1 LDLTNLLIYA
11 YSVPM
16 LTREQIQNTLIER
29 LFWHTSERDE
39 SKVAQHLFCQKEMDT
54 VYTLDE
60 ATLFDFFFHYLRE
73 IDVFSL
79 LEELDPETQKREN
92 IPFLQFVLVY
102 LMRVIGSIPKMEP
115 VWELLLTDELLMGL
129 CGFNAYQVK
138 NGSCERGSKL
148 RKTPLPEVRGALCVD
163 TLANQIVKITP
174 RRLENFFNRCIQRL
188 AQARVFPKYIHAA
201 CDTTLYETT
210 DQYEGCGSVLRE
222 RKVKA
227 RGYRK
232 AGELKE
238 VKVWLY
244 GWKIWAIYELLT
256 GIPLAIKID
265 TIEKPDNLHI
275 LAVLEQ
281 AKENVKETS
290 VIRSL
295 VVDRAF
301 LDGKSLYDIDQQGI
315 EFVIPLKSNM
325 GATKDARALALFR
338 EGSGCIEKS
347 REVTVRHGYGKNKC
361 EEKVVTT
368 LVGVPGLMS
377 CDWFNPEGSEA
388 NTTKKD
394 YEPIPLNAVVVKTWD
409 NQTPPEDKQVV
420 FVTNG
425 EVKDPFVAFDRYDDR
440 SLIENNLFRETK
452 QDWYL
457 EDPPKKTREA
467 VFVQVYMVMAMKALT
482 KAFLMWQEEQARLD
496 ALGKET
502 SWEMYR
508 RKLKMLNR
516 NKLIVFVET
525 YFGIFLSHEVMML
538 ADVPVHKT
546 AKELGVTRTSI
557 YTKYTGLPPP

>member
-1 LDLTNLLIYA
+1 
-11 YSVPM
+11 M
-16 LTREQIQNTLIER
+16 QNTLIER
-29 LFWHTSERDE
+29 LFWHTAERNDA
-39 SKVAQHLFCQKEMDT
+39 KVADHLFCRKEMDT

-73 IDVFSL
+73 IEVFPL
-79 LEELDPETQKREN
+79 LEELDPETQRREN
-92 IPFLQFVLVY
+92 IPFLQFVLIY
-102 LMRVIGSIPKMEP
+102 LMKVIGSIPKMEP

-138 NGSCERGSKL
+138 NGSCERGMKR
-148 RKTPLPEVRGALCVD
+148 RKTPVPEIRGALCVD

-174 RRLENFFNRCIQRL
+174 RRLENFFNHCIQRL
-188 AQARVFPKYIHAA
+188 AKSRVFPKYIHAA

-210 DQYEGCGSVLRE
+210 DQFEGCGSVLRE

-238 VKVWLY
+238 VKVLLY
-244 GWKIWAIYELLT
+244 GWKIWAIYELQT

-265 TIEKPDNLHI
+265 TIEKPDNLHV

-301 LDGKSLYDIDQQGI
+301 LDGKSLYAIDQQGI

-325 GATKDARALALFR
+325 EATRDARALAL
-338 EGSGCIEKS
+338 EAPCSMES
-347 REVTVRHGYGKNKC
+347 TREVTVTHGYGKNKFN
-361 EEKVVTT
+361 EKVLTT
-368 LVGVPGLMS
+368 LVGVPGLLS
-377 CDWFNPEGSEA
+377 CDWFNPEGSGA

-394 YEPIPLNAVVVKTWD
+394 YEPIPLNAVVVKTWN
-409 NQTPPEDKQVV
+409 NQTPPLDKQVV

-425 EVKDPFVAFDRYDDR
+425 EVKDPFVAFDRYDGR
-440 SLIENNLFRETK
+440 SLMENNLFRETK
-452 QDWYL
+452 QGWHL
-457 EDPPKKTREA
+457 EDSPKKTREG

-482 KAFLMWQEEQARLD
+482 KAFLMWQEEQACLHE
-496 ALGKET
+496 LGKET

-516 NKLIVFVET
+516 NKLIVFVGA
-525 YFGIFLSHEVMML
+525 YFGIFLSHEVIML
-538 ADVPVHKT
+538 VDVPVHKT

-557 YTKYTGLPPP
+557 YSKYTGLSPP

>member
-1 LDLTNLLIYA
+1 
-11 YSVPM
+11 M
-16 LTREQIQNTLIER
+16 LTREQMQNNLIER

-39 SKVAQHLFCQKEMDT
+39 SKVAHHLFCRKEMDT

-73 IDVFSL
+73 VEVFPL
-79 LEELDPETQKREN
+79 LEELDPETRKREN
-92 IPFLQFVLVY
+92 MPFLQFVLVY
-102 LMRVIGSIPKMEP
+102 LMKVIGSIAKMEP

-138 NGSCERGSKL
+138 NGSCERGTKL
-148 RKTPLPEVRGALCVD
+148 RKSPMPEVRGALCVD

-174 RRLENFFNRCIQRL
+174 RRLEHFFNHCIQRL
-188 AQARVFPKYIHAA
+188 TKARVFPKNIHGA

-232 AGELKE
+232 PGELKE
-238 VKVWLY
+238 VEVWLY
-244 GWKIWAIYELLT
+244 GWKIWAIYELQT

-265 TIEKPDNLHI
+265 TIEKADNLHI

-281 AKENVKETS
+281 AKENVRETS

-301 LDGKSLYDIDQQGI
+301 LDGKNLYAIDQQGI

-325 GATKDARALALFR
+325 GATKDARALALAQ
-338 EGSGCIEKS
+338 EGVCIEKS
-347 REVTVRHGYGKNKC
+347 REVTVTHGYGKNKF

-368 LVGVPGLMS
+368 LVGVPWLMS

-388 NTTKKD
+388 HTTKKD
-394 YEPIPLNAVVVKTWD
+394 YEPIPLNAVVVKSWD
-409 NQTPPEDKQVV
+409 NQTPPVDKQVV
-420 FVTNG
+420 LVTNG

-457 EDPPKKTREA
+457 EDPPKKTREG

-516 NKLIVFVET
+516 NKLIVFVEA
-525 YFGIFLSHEVMML
+525 YFGIFLSHEVIML
-538 ADVPVHKT
+538 VDVPVHKT

-557 YTKYTGLPPP
+557 YTKYTGLSPP

>member
-1 LDLTNLLIYA
+1 
-11 YSVPM
+11 M
-16 LTREQIQNTLIER
+16 LTQEQMQNTLVER
-29 LFWHTSERDE
+29 LFWHTAERDD
-39 SKVAQHLFCQKEMDT
+39 SRVAQHLFYRKEMDT

-73 IDVFSL
+73 IEVFPL
-79 LEELDPETQKREN
+79 LENLDPQTQERQN
-92 IPFLQFVLVY
+92 LPFLQLVLIF
-102 LMRVIGSIPKMEP
+102 LMKVIGSIPKMEP
-115 VWELLLTDELLMGL
+115 VWELLLTDELLMSL

-138 NGSCERGSKL
+138 NGSCERGTKL
-148 RKTPLPEVRGALCVD
+148 RKTPMPEVRGAICVD
-163 TLANQIVKITP
+163 TLANQITEITP
-174 RRLENFFNRCIQRL
+174 RRMEHFFNRCIEQL
-188 AQARVFPKYIHAA
+188 AQAHVFPKYIHAA
-201 CDTTLYETT
+201 CDTTIYETT
-210 DQYEGCGSVLRE
+210 DQFEGCGSVLRE

-238 VKVWLY
+238 VKVMLY
-244 GWKIWAIYELLT
+244 GWKVWAIYELQT

-265 TIEKPDNLHI
+265 TIGTADNQHI

-281 AKENVKETS
+281 AKENVKTSS

-301 LDGKSLYDIDQQGI
+301 LDGKSLYEIDQQGI

-325 GATKDARALALFR
+325 GATKDARALALDR
-338 EGSGCIEKS
+338 EGSTCIEKT
-347 REVTVRHGYGKNKC
+347 REVVVAHGYGKKKF
-361 EEKVVTT
+361 EEKVITT
-368 LVGVPGLMS
+368 LMGVPGLLS
-377 CDWFNPEGSEA
+377 CDWFNPKGSEA

-394 YEPIPLNAVVVKTWD
+394 FEPIPLNAVVVKTWN
-409 NQTPPEDKQVV
+409 NQTPPVDKQVV
-420 FVTNG
+420 FVTNR
-425 EVKDPFVAFDRYDDR
+425 EVKDPFVAFDRYDER

-452 QDWYL
+452 QNWHL
-457 EDPPKKTREA
+457 EDPPKKTREG

-496 ALGKET
+496 ALGQET
-502 SWEMYR
+502 TWEMYR

-516 NKLIVFVET
+516 NKLIVFVEV

-557 YTKYTGLPPP
+557 YTKYTGLSPP

>member
-1 LDLTNLLIYA
+1 
-11 YSVPM
+11 M
-16 LTREQIQNTLIER
+16 LTREQMRDNLIER

-39 SKVAQHLFCQKEMDT
+39 AKVAEHLFCHKEMDT

-73 IDVFSL
+73 IEVFPL
-79 LEELDPETQKREN
+79 LEELDPESQKREN

-102 LMRVIGSIPKMEP
+102 LMKVIGSIPKMEP

-138 NGSCERGSKL
+138 NGSCERGTKL
-148 RKTPLPEVRGALCVD
+148 RKTPVPEVRGALCVD
-163 TLANQIVKITP
+163 TLANQIVTITP
-174 RRLENFFNRCIQRL
+174 RRLENFFNHCIQRL
-188 AQARVFPKYIHAA
+188 TKARVFPKYIHAA

-210 DQYEGCGSVLRE
+210 DQFEGRGVVLRE

-232 AGELKE
+232 PGELKE
-238 VKVWLY
+238 VKVMLY
-244 GWKIWAIYELLT
+244 GWKIWAIYELQT

-290 VIRSL
+290 VIGSL
-295 VVDRAF
+295 VEDRAF
-301 LDGKSLYDIDQQGI
+301 LDGKNLYAIDQQGI

-325 GATKDARALALFR
+325 GATKDARALALFQ
-338 EGSGCIEKS
+338 EDSGCIEKT
-347 REVTVRHGYGKNKC
+347 REVTVTHGYGKKKY
-361 EEKVVTT
+361 EERVVTT
-368 LVGVPGLMS
+368 LVGIPGLMS

-409 NQTPPEDKQVV
+409 NQTPPVDKQVV
-420 FVTNG
+420 FVTNR
-425 EVKDPFVAFDRYDDR
+425 EVKDPFVAFDRYDER

-452 QDWYL
+452 QNWHL
-457 EDPPKKTREA
+457 EDAPKKSREG

-496 ALGKET
+496 ALGEET
-502 SWEMYR
+502 TWEMYR
-508 RKLKMLNR
+508 RKLKAFNR

-525 YFGIFLSHEVMML
+525 YFGIFLSHEVIML
-538 ADVPVHKT
+538 LDVPVHKT
-546 AKELGVTRTSI
+546 AKELGVTRASI
-557 YTKYTGLPPP
+557 YTKYTGLSPP

>member
-1 LDLTNLLIYA
+1 MFYA
-11 YSVPM
+11 YAIGM
-16 LTREQIQNTLIER
+16 LTREQMHNTLIER
-29 LFWHTSERDE
+29 LFWHTAQRDDA
-39 SKVAQHLFCQKEMDT
+39 KVADHLYCRKEMDT

-73 IDVFSL
+73 IEVFPL

-138 NGSCERGSKL
+138 NGSCDRGTKL
-148 RKTPLPEVRGALCVD
+148 RKAPMPEVRGALCVD

-174 RRLENFFNRCIQRL
+174 RRLENFFNHSIERL

-210 DQYEGCGSVLRE
+210 DQYEGCGSVFRE

-232 AGELKE
+232 AGELKA

-244 GWKIWAIYELLT
+244 GWKVWAIYEVQT
-256 GIPLAIKID
+256 GIPIAIKID
-265 TIEKPDNLHI
+265 TIEKPDNLHV

-281 AKENVKETS
+281 AKQNVKQTS

-295 VVDRAF
+295 VVDRGF
-301 LDGKSLYDIDQQGI
+301 LDGKSLYAIDQQGI

-325 GATKDARALALFR
+325 EATRDARALALSHGD
-338 EGSGCIEKS
+338 ETCIEKT
-347 REVTVRHGYGKNKC
+347 REVTVTHGYGKNTWD
-361 EEKVVTT
+361 EKVLTT
-368 LVGVPGLMS
+368 LVGIPGLMS

-388 NTTKKD
+388 NTAKKD
-394 YEPIPLNAVVVKTWD
+394 YEPIPLNAVVVKTWN
-409 NQTPPEDKQVV
+409 NQTPPVDKQVV

-425 EVKDPFVAFDRYDDR
+425 EVKDPFVVFDRYDDR

-452 QDWYL
+452 QDWHL
-457 EDPPKKTREA
+457 QDPPKKTREG

-482 KAFLMWQEEQARLD
+482 KAFLMWQEEQQRLH

-508 RKLKMLNR
+508 RRLKMLNR
-516 NKLIVFVET
+516 NKLIVFVEDN
-525 YFGIFLSHEVMML
+525 FGIFLSHEVIML
-538 ADVPVHKT
+538 TDVPVHKT
-546 AKELGVTRTSI
+546 AKELGVTRSSI
-557 YTKYTGLPPP
+557 YTKYTGLSPP

>member
-1 LDLTNLLIYA
+1 MNLTDPLIYV
-11 YSVPM
+11 YCVPM
-16 LTREQIQNTLIER
+16 VTREQMQNNLIER

-39 SKVAQHLFCQKEMDT
+39 SKVAQHLFCRKEMDT

-73 IDVFSL
+73 IEVFPF

-92 IPFLQFVLVY
+92 IPFLQFIVVY
-102 LMRVIGSIPKMEP
+102 LMKVIGSIPKMEP

-138 NGSCERGSKL
+138 NGSCDRGTKL
-148 RKTPLPEVRGALCVD
+148 RKKPMPEVRGAFCVD

-174 RRLENFFNRCIQRL
+174 RRMENFFNHCIQRL
-188 AQARVFPKYIHAA
+188 AKVRVFPKYIHAA

-210 DQYEGCGSVLRE
+210 DQFEGCGKVLRE

-232 AGELKE
+232 PGELKE
-238 VKVWLY
+238 VKVVLY
-244 GWKIWAIYELLT
+244 GWKIWAIYELHT

-275 LAVLEQ
+275 LAVLGQ
-281 AKENVKETS
+281 AKENVKESS

-301 LDGKSLYDIDQQGI
+301 LDGASLYAIDQQGI

-325 GATKDARALALFR
+325 GATKDARALALAQ
-338 EGSGCIEKS
+338 EGPCIEKT
-347 REVTVRHGYGKNKC
+347 REVTMTHGYGKNKY

-368 LVGVPGLMS
+368 LVGIPGLMS

-394 YEPIPLNAVVVKTWD
+394 YEPIALNAVVMKTWN
-409 NQTPPEDKQVV
+409 NQTPPVDKQVV
-420 FVTNG
+420 FVTNR
-425 EVKDPFVAFDRYDDR
+425 EVKDPFVAFDLYDDR

-457 EDPPKKTREA
+457 EDPPKKTREG

-496 ALGKET
+496 ALGEET

-516 NKLIVFVET
+516 NKLIVFVEA
-525 YFGIFLSHEVMML
+525 YFGIFLSHEVIML
-538 ADVPVHKT
+538 VDVPVHKT

-557 YTKYTGLPPP
+557 YTKYTGLSPP

>member
-1 LDLTNLLIYA
+1 MLML
-11 YSVPM
+11 SVM
-16 LTREQIQNTLIER
+16 ITREQMQKTLIER
-29 LFWHTSERDE
+29 LFWHTAERNDA
-39 SKVAQHLFCQKEMDT
+39 KVADHLYCRKEMDT

-73 IDVFSL
+73 IDVFPL
-79 LEELDPETQKREN
+79 LEGLDPETQEREN

-138 NGSCERGSKL
+138 NGSCDRGTKL
-148 RKTPLPEVRGALCVD
+148 RKGLVPGVRGALCVD
-163 TLANQIVKITP
+163 TLANQIVKISP
-174 RRLENFFNRCIQRL
+174 RRLENFFNHSIQKL
-188 AQARVFPKYIHAA
+188 AHQRIFPKNIHAA

-210 DQYEGCGSVLRE
+210 DQYEGCGSVWRK

-238 VKVWLY
+238 VKVLLY
-244 GWKIWAIYELLT
+244 GWKIWAIYELQT

-281 AKENVKETS
+281 AKDNVKETS

-295 VVDRAF
+295 VEDRAF
-301 LDGKSLYDIDQQGI
+301 LDGKGLYEIDQQGI

-325 GATKDARALALFR
+325 GATRDARALALAR
-338 EGSGCIEKS
+338 EDCFEKT
-347 REVTVRHGYGKNKC
+347 REVTVTHGYGKNKV

-388 NTTKKD
+388 NTAKKD
-394 YEPIPLNAVVVKTWD
+394 YEPIPLNAVVVKTW
-409 NQTPPEDKQVV
+409 NNETPPLDKQVV
-420 FVTNG
+420 FVTNR

-440 SLIENNLFRETK
+440 SLMENNLFRETK
-452 QDWYL
+452 QNWYL
-457 EDPPKKTREA
+457 EDPPKKNREG

-516 NKLIVFVET
+516 NKLIVFVQAF
-525 YFGIFLSHEVMML
+525 FGIFLSHEVIML
-538 ADVPVHKT
+538 VDVPVHKT

>member
-1 LDLTNLLIYA
+1 MRDN
-11 YSVPM
+11 
-16 LTREQIQNTLIER
+16 LIER

-39 SKVAQHLFCQKEMDT
+39 AKVAEHLFCHKEMDT

-73 IDVFSL
+73 IDVFPL
-79 LEELDPETQKREN
+79 LEELDPESQKREN

-102 LMRVIGSIPKMEP
+102 LMKVIGSIPKMEP

-138 NGSCERGSKL
+138 NGSCERGTKL
-148 RKTPLPEVRGALCVD
+148 RKTPVPEVRGALCVD
-163 TLANQIVKITP
+163 TLANQIVTITP
-174 RRLENFFNRCIQRL
+174 RRLENFFNHCIQRL
-188 AQARVFPKYIHAA
+188 TKARVFPKYIHAA

-210 DQYEGCGSVLRE
+210 DQFEGHGSVLRD
-222 RKVKA
+222 RKVRA

-232 AGELKE
+232 PGELKE
-238 VKVWLY
+238 VKVMLY
-244 GWKIWAIYELLT
+244 GWKIWAIYELQT

-290 VIRSL
+290 VIGSL
-295 VVDRAF
+295 VEDRAF
-301 LDGKSLYDIDQQGI
+301 LDGKNLYAIDQQGI

-325 GATKDARALALFR
+325 GATKDARALALFQ
-338 EGSGCIEKS
+338 EDSGCIEKT
-347 REVTVRHGYGKNKC
+347 REVTVTHGYGKKKY
-361 EEKVVTT
+361 EERVVTT
-368 LVGVPGLMS
+368 LVGIPGLMS

-409 NQTPPEDKQVV
+409 NQTPPVDKQVV
-420 FVTNG
+420 FVTNR
-425 EVKDPFVAFDRYDDR
+425 EVKDPFVAFDRYDER

-452 QDWYL
+452 QNWHL
-457 EDPPKKTREA
+457 EDAPKKSREG

-496 ALGKET
+496 ALGEET
-502 SWEMYR
+502 TWEMYR
-508 RKLKMLNR
+508 RKLKAFNR

-525 YFGIFLSHEVMML
+525 YFGIFLSHEVIML
-538 ADVPVHKT
+538 LDVPVHKT
-546 AKELGVTRTSI
+546 AKELGVTRASI
-557 YTKYTGLPPP
+557 YTKYTGLSPP

>member
-1 LDLTNLLIYA
+1 
-11 YSVPM
+11 P
-16 LTREQIQNTLIER
+16 
-29 LFWHTSERDE
+29 
-39 SKVAQHLFCQKEMDT
+39 
-54 VYTLDE
+54 
-60 ATLFDFFFHYLRE
+60 E
-73 IDVFSL
+73 I
-79 LEELDPETQKREN
+79 
-92 IPFLQFVLVY
+92 
-102 LMRVIGSIPKMEP
+102 
-115 VWELLLTDELLMGL
+115 
-129 CGFNAYQVK
+129 
-138 NGSCERGSKL
+138 
-148 RKTPLPEVRGALCVD
+148 RGALCVD

-174 RRLENFFNRCIQRL
+174 RRLENFFNHCIQRL
-188 AQARVFPKYIHAA
+188 AKSRVFPKYIHAS

-210 DQYEGCGSVLRE
+210 DQFEGCGSVLRE

-244 GWKIWAIYELLT
+244 GWKVWAIYEVQT

-265 TIEKPDNLHI
+265 TIEKPDNLHV

-281 AKENVKETS
+281 AKENVKQTS

-301 LDGKSLYDIDQQGI
+301 LDGKSLYAIDQQGI

-325 GATKDARALALFR
+325 EATRDARALALDR
-338 EGSGCIEKS
+338 EGSTCIEKT
-347 REVTVRHGYGKNKC
+347 REVTVTHGYRKKKWD
-361 EEKVVTT
+361 EKVVTT
-368 LVGVPGLMS
+368 LVGVPGLLS

-388 NTTKKD
+388 NTAKKD

-409 NQTPPEDKQVV
+409 NQTPPVDKQVV

-440 SLIENNLFRETK
+440 SLMENNLFRETK
-452 QDWYL
+452 QDWHL
-457 EDPPKKTREA
+457 EDPPKKTREG
-467 VFVQVYMVMAMKALT
+467 VFVQVYVVMAMKALT

-496 ALGKET
+496 ALGQET
-502 SWEMYR
+502 TWEMYR

-516 NKLIVFVET
+516 NKLIVFVGA
-525 YFGIFLSHEVMML
+525 YFGIFLSHEVIML
-538 ADVPVHKT
+538 VDVPVHKT

-557 YTKYTGLPPP
+557 YTKYTGLSPP

>member
-1 LDLTNLLIYA
+1 M
-11 YSVPM
+11 V
-16 LTREQIQNTLIER
+16 TREQMQNTLIER
-29 LFWHTSERDE
+29 LFWHTAERDE
-39 SKVAQHLFCQKEMDT
+39 AKVAEHLFCRKEMDT

-73 IDVFSL
+73 IDVFPL
-79 LEELDPETQKREN
+79 LEELDPQSQQRQH
-92 IPFLQFVLVY
+92 IAFLQFVLVY

-115 VWELLLTDELLMGL
+115 VWDLLLTDELLMGL

-138 NGSCERGSKL
+138 NGSCERGVKL
-148 RKTPLPEVRGALCVD
+148 RKGPMPEVRGALCVD
-163 TLANQIVKITP
+163 TLANQIVTITP
-174 RRLENFFNRCIQRL
+174 RRLENFFNHCIQKL
-188 AQARVFPKYIHAA
+188 AQGRIFPKNIHAA

-210 DQYEGCGSVLRE
+210 DQFEGCGSVLRK

-238 VKVWLY
+238 VEVLLY
-244 GWKIWAIYELLT
+244 GWKVWAVYELQT

-265 TIEKPDNLHI
+265 TIEKPDNLHV

-281 AKENVKETS
+281 AKENVKQTS

-295 VVDRAF
+295 VEDRAF
-301 LDGKSLYDIDQQGI
+301 LDGKSLYGIDQQGI
-315 EFVIPLKSNM
+315 EFVIPLKSKM
-325 GATKDARALALFR
+325 RATEDARALALAR
-338 EGSGCIEKS
+338 EDCFEKS
-347 REVTVRHGYGKNKC
+347 REVTVTHGYGKNKV

-368 LVGVPGLMS
+368 LVGVAGLVS

-388 NTTKKD
+388 NTAKRD
-394 YEPIPLNAVVVKTWD
+394 YEPIPLNAVVVKTWNND
-409 NQTPPEDKQVV
+409 TPPLDKQVV

-425 EVKDPFVAFDRYDDR
+425 EVNDPFVAFDRYDDR
-440 SLIENNLFRETK
+440 SLMENNLFRDTK
-452 QDWYL
+452 QNWHL
-457 EDPPKKTREA
+457 EDPPKKTREG
-467 VFVQVYMVMAMKALT
+467 VFVQVYMVMAMKALS

-525 YFGIFLSHEVMML
+525 FFGIFLSHEVIML
-538 ADVPVHKT
+538 VDVPVHKT
-546 AKELGVTRTSI
+546 AKELGVTRTAI
-557 YTKYTGLPPP
+557 YTKYTGRPPP

>member
-1 LDLTNLLIYA
+1 MDLTNPLSYA
-11 YSVPM
+11 YALGM
-16 LTREQIQNTLIER
+16 LTREQMQNTLIER
-29 LFWHTSERDE
+29 LFWHTAERDDA
-39 SKVAQHLFCQKEMDT
+39 KVADHLYCRKEMDT

-73 IDVFSL
+73 IDVFPL

-138 NGSCERGSKL
+138 NGSCDRGTKL
-148 RKTPLPEVRGALCVD
+148 RKAPIPEVRGALCVD
-163 TLANQIVKITP
+163 TLANQIVKISP
-174 RRLENFFNRCIQRL
+174 RRVENFFNHCIQKL
-188 AQARVFPKYIHAA
+188 VQEKIFPKYIHAA

-210 DQYEGCGSVLRE
+210 DQYEGCGSVFRE

-244 GWKIWAIYELLT
+244 GWKVWAIYEVQT
-256 GIPLAIKID
+256 GIPIAIKID
-265 TIEKPDNLHI
+265 TIEKPDNFHV

-281 AKENVKETS
+281 AKQNVKQTS

-301 LDGKSLYDIDQQGI
+301 LDGKGLYAIDQQGI

-325 GATKDARALALFR
+325 GATQDARSLALVQ
-338 EGSGCIEKS
+338 EEGCIEKT
-347 REVTVRHGYGKNKC
+347 REVTVTHGYGKNKFT
-361 EEKVVTT
+361 EKVVTT

-388 NTTKKD
+388 NTAKKD
-394 YEPIPLNAVVVKTWD
+394 YEPIPLNAVVVKTWN
-409 NQTPPEDKQVV
+409 NQTPLVDKQVV

-452 QDWYL
+452 QNWYL
-457 EDPPKKTREA
+457 EDPPKKTREG

-525 YFGIFLSHEVMML
+525 YFGIFLSHEVIML
-538 ADVPVHKT
+538 LDVPVHKT
-546 AKELGVTRTSI
+546 AKELGVTRASI
-557 YTKYTGLPPP
+557 YTKYTGLSPP